1 MSDDYKQGYAD
12 GMSELRHELI
22 TELFS
27 MADNGYDKKGV
38 KRLLKEFGF
47 WKVYDEFIRP
57 KDDDLKIRLHHRE
70 LGGL

>member
-1 MSDDYKQGYAD
+1 MSDDYKQGYAA

-27 MADNGYDKKGV
+27 MSDNGYDKKCV

-47 WKVYDEFIRP
+47 MKVYDEFIRP
-57 KDDDLKIRLHHRE
+57 KDDDLNIRLHHKE